1 MAEDVLLP
9 RLTMSTKWSWSHYT
23 AMSLLSRGSDACYT
37 IARQRHSCYIHV
49 LFGSI
54 FILWHSTGFLGGLAN
69 KVLVMNQNSRINAS
83 HQMWVIQGI
92 TFR

>member
-1 MAEDVLLP
+1 MAENVLLHH
-9 RLTMSTKWSWSHYT
+9 LTISRKWSWSHYT
-23 AMSLLSRGSDACYT
+23 AMSLLGRGSDACYT
-37 IARQRHSCYIHV
+37 SARQRHSRYIYV

-54 FILWHSTGFLGGLAN
+54 FILWHSAGFLGDLAN
-69 KVLVMNQNSRINAS
+69 KVLVMNQNSRIDAS

>member
-23 AMSLLSRGSDACYT
+23 DACYT